1 MRIFAVR
8 WISLGNNSAHITW
21 FKATQPTLLM
31 KRNAATH
38 ATDKLWNF
46 IPGCDFSVSSGSIAF
61 VIGFL
66 VVEEVVIMADVNLND
81 NGVDVLLTSLIGCR
95 PSSFKVEFAARFF
108 GILVIFAIMAPS
120 RFWIPW
126 LGCKYG
132 RRSALLYDQQ
142 VPEIKPFWWT
152 CYLVL

>member
-81 NGVDVLLTSLIGCR
+81 NGVDVLLTSLIGCT
-95 PSSFKVEFAARFF
+95 PSSFKVEFATRFF
-108 GILVIFAIMAPS
+108 GILVIFAIIARS
-120 RFWIPW
+120 WFWIPR

-142 VPEIKPFWWT
+142 VPENKSFW
-152 CYLVL
+152 

>member
-38 ATDKLWNF
+38 AMDKLWNF
-46 IPGCDFSVSSGSIAF
+46 IPGCNFSVSFGSIAF
-61 VIGFL
+61 VLGSL
-66 VVEEVVIMADVNLND
+66 VVEEVVFMADVNRND
-81 NGVDVLLTSLIGCR
+81 IGVDALLTSLIGCT
-95 PSSFKVEFAARFF
+95 PSSFKVESTTRFF
-108 GILVIFAIMAPS
+108 GILVLFAIMATS
-120 RFWIPW
+120 TFWIPW

-142 VPEIKPFWWT
+142 VPEIKPF
-152 CYLVL
+152 L